1 MVNVTELLV
10 DKDIPIAK
18 DNCPTLDWFIHI
30 KTEPLE
36 DERSRDIYIYIYIYL
51 RLFAYVPKGDRIYT
65 EYEFRQYNQRLGTWG
80 QLAVFIKTIDNI
92 WSQDNATIVDV
103 YIKSQSGITVPL
115 NIKGRLYSM
124 LVSHSNLDD
133 EGNIFQLYF
142 SGSELEIDL
151 QNYKEVSIC

>member
-1 MVNVTELLV
+1 MVNLTKLLV
-10 DKDIPIAK
+10 DKEISLTK
-18 DNCPTLDWFIHI
+18 DKCPTLDWFIHI

-36 DERSRDIYIYIYIYL
+36 DEHSRDIYL
-51 RLFAYVPKGDRIYT
+51 RLSAYVYKGISPYI

-80 QLAVFIKTIDNI
+80 QFTLFIKTIHI

-103 YIKSQSGITVPL
+103 YIKSQSGVTVPL

-133 EGNIFQLYF
+133 DGNIFQLYL

-151 QNYKEVSIC
+151 ENCKEVNL

>member
-10 DKDIPIAK
+10 YKEISITR

-36 DERSRDIYIYIYIYL
+36 DECSRDIYL
-51 RLFAYVPKGDRIYT
+51 RLFTYASIYASKGDRIYT
-65 EYEFRQYNQRLGTWG
+65 EYEFREYNQILGTWG
-80 QLAVFIKTIDNI
+80 QLALFIKATDDI

-103 YIKSQSGITVPL
+103 YIKSQSGVTVPL

-142 SGSELEIDL
+142 SGSSLDVDLE
-151 QNYKEVSIC
+151 NYKEVNLY

>member
-1 MVNVTELLV
+1 MVNVTKLLV
-10 DKDIPIAK
+10 DKEISITK
-18 DNCPTLDWFIHI
+18 NNCPTLDWFIHI

-36 DERSRDIYIYIYIYL
+36 DERSRDIYL
-51 RLFAYVPKGDRIYT
+51 RLFSYVFKDARIST

-80 QLAVFIKTIDNI
+80 QLAVFIKTTNNI

-103 YIKSQSGITVPL
+103 YIKSQSGVTVPL

-133 EGNIFQLYF
+133 KGNIFQLYF
-142 SGSELEIDL
+142 SGSSLDVDLE
-151 QNYKEVSIC
+151 NYKEVNLS